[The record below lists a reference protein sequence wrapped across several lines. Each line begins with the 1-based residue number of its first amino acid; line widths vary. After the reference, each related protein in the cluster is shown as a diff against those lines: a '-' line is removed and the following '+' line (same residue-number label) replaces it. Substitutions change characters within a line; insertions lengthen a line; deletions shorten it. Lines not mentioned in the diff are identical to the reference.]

1 MTDELDRIRELRGE
15 PPAPSAE
22 WVDRTRSEL
31 LAMAAEEEHTAA
43 QAADAPPASAG
54 AGPLDRLRRRLA
66 DLFGAPPPLAWAGA
80 TAVVVAVVAAV
91 AVLGQDP
98 APTPPVAQ
106 DTDETSPASPA
117 PEDDEAVLASSCTG
131 GDGTYTVRY
140 PEDWHSND
148 GEVTDGCQYFDRE
161 PVELEE
167 QTGGAPSEPI
177 VVQVVPVAFDRA
189 SEPGPADEELSREET
204 TVAGR
209 DAVRAT
215 WESTGEA
222 ALPEGVRS
230 YRYVVDL
237 GDRSLLLVAHDLESG
252 SFDEHRRILDAMAEE
267 LQLED

>member
-31 LAMAAEEEHTAA
+31 LAMAAEEERDA
-43 QAADAPPASAG
+43 QPAG
-54 AGPLDRLRRRLA
+54 ASPGPVDRLRRRLS
-66 DLFGAPPPLAWAGA
+66 DLFGTPPPLAWAGA
-80 TAVVVAVVAAV
+80 TAVVVAAVAAV

-98 APTPPVAQ
+98 DPTPPVAQ
-106 DTDETSPASPA
+106 DPEASSAPSPA
-117 PEDDEAVLASSCTG
+117 PDDDEVVLASSCTG

-140 PEDWHSND
+140 PEDWHTNAGD
-148 GEVTDGCQYFDRE
+148 VTDACQYFDQE
-161 PVELEE
+161 PVELEP

-189 SEPGPADEELSREET
+189 SQPGRGSEELSREET

-209 DAVRAT
+209 DAVRVT

-230 YRYVVDL
+230 YGYVVDL
-237 GDRSLLLVAHDLESG
+237 GDRSLLLIAHDLESG